1 MWLNA
6 RLLWLNSH
14 LLYKLKEKWR
24 ITVKYSKKLCLNAQ
38 SKMSKVVRQAACSSC
53 SQQQSG
59 CKSIW
64 AHMARW
70 RHRDWSLQT
79 DNLHLNITGSRYGFE
94 TASGNSHFI
103 TETSCLCVSSSSVA
117 HLPTN
122 FCHISLSLSLKRRLS
137 SCFMDYTASALMC
150 LFINYGCNFVPL
162 SNLYLF
168 KRRTA
173 SEERGKR
180 KSVISC
186 HTFYTFIA

>member
-1 MWLNA
+1 MGSYGTLEAQRLESTDRQSSSEHHWLQIWIWN
-6 RLLWLNSH
+6 
-14 LLYKLKEKWR
+14 
-24 ITVKYSKKLCLNAQ
+24 
-38 SKMSKVVRQAACSSC
+38 RQ
-53 SQQQSG
+53 
-59 CKSIW
+59 W
-64 AHMARW
+64 E
-70 RHRDWSLQT
+70 LT
-79 DNLHLNITGSRYGFE
+79 LHNRNFL
-94 TASGNSHFI
+94 A
-103 TETSCLCVSSSSVA
+103 LCVPPLRWLTSRPISV
-117 HLPTN
+117 TS
-122 FCHISLSLSLKRRLS
+122 ISLSLKRRLS